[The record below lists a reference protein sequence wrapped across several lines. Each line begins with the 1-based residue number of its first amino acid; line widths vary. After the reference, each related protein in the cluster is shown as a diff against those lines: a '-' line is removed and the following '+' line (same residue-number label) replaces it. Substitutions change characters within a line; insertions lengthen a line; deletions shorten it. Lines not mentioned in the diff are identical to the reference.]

1 MASAPRPAKDESP
14 ETGVFCCTECNAMF
28 QSVGDL
34 HEHRI
39 STGHMTSAVP
49 QQTQS
54 QQRNKGDRRKGA
66 NQPESPS
73 QTGQDDDSRMED
85 EGGGNYHSR

>member
-1 MASAPRPAKDESP
+1 MASAPRRAKVDSLEKK
-14 ETGVFCCTECNAMF
+14 VFCCTECNAMF

-39 STGHMTSAVP
+39 STGHMTSADP

-54 QQRNKGDRRKGA
+54 QQKNQGDRRKGA
-66 NQPESPS
+66 NQPKSPN
-73 QTGQDDDSRMED
+73 QTDQDDDSRMED
-85 EGGGNYHSR
+85 EGGENYHSR